1 MVDQKKQVAALVADI
16 NAAQHVSRADAD
28 TLAQKHGLSARVVIA
43 KAAAAGK
50 YARDEKK
57 SGLRQRNS
65 GGVQIQEPSRD
76 EQYGVLQPAAN
87 LAGGCFNWWLWLIL
101 IGLVVAV
108 FVVLKDMIT
117 G

>member
-1 MVDQKKQVAALVADI
+1 MVDHKKQVAALVADV
-16 NAAQHVSRADAD
+16 NAAKHISRADAD
-28 TLAQKHGLSARVVIA
+28 ALAEKHGLSTRVVIA

-50 YARDEKK
+50 YARDETK
-57 SGLRQRNS
+57 SGLRQRTS
-65 GGVQIQEPSRD
+65 GGIQIQGPGRD

-87 LAGGCFNWWLWLIL
+87 LAGGCLNWWLWLIL
-101 IGLVVAV
+101 IGLVVAA